1 MQNTPGLDGDV
12 PAMDLEGNCRLF
24 PWNTG
29 KGIGFPV
36 TCKSCVC
43 AAFMSRDKGEDGRFC
58 STLQVNGESVYDE
71 EWNGR
76 PTSRLIIHKCCVNL
90 CGSLWVFVDLCGSL
104 WIFVDI
110 ASSLIYLLVG
120 LIASGSDILP
130 SQLILKEKLRL
141 ALVRSS
147 SVYVQSFLTYPSPS
161 IITKERQTR
170 VWTKKHSK
178 SNTCVLCFRDRL
190 TTVLIHR
197 IYACAFGGL
206 SGRSRCDY
214 ERTTVLLIEKPIWYQ
229 HGNKSALDLTR

>member
-1 MQNTPGLDGDV
+1 M
-12 PAMDLEGNCRLF
+12 
-24 PWNTG
+24 
-29 KGIGFPV
+29 
-36 TCKSCVC
+36 
-43 AAFMSRDKGEDGRFC
+43 
-58 STLQVNGESVYDE
+58 
-71 EWNGR
+71 
-76 PTSRLIIHKCCVNL
+76 
-90 CGSLWVFVDLCGSL
+90 DLCGSL
-104 WIFVDI
+104 WIFVDLCGYSI
-110 ASSLIYLLVG
+110 QSYLPAG
-120 LIASGSDILP
+120 RPNSIWERYILP

-178 SNTCVLCFRDRL
+178 SNTRVLCFRDRL

>member
-76 PTSRLIIHKCCVNL
+76 PTSRPNSIWERYTSFPIDSEREAQI
-90 CGSLWVFVDLCGSL
+90 GSSEVFFSL
-104 WIFVDI
+104 RAEF
-110 ASSLIYLLVG
+110 SYLSKPIYHHQG
-120 LIASGSDILP
+120 
-130 SQLILKEKLRL
+130 
-141 ALVRSS
+141 
-147 SVYVQSFLTYPSPS
+147 
-161 IITKERQTR
+161 
-170 VWTKKHSK
+170 
-178 SNTCVLCFRDRL
+178 
-190 TTVLIHR
+190 TVLQP
-197 IYACAFGGL
+197 Y
-206 SGRSRCDY
+206 
-214 ERTTVLLIEKPIWYQ
+214 
-229 HGNKSALDLTR
+229 